1 MEEHYSNKV
10 RAFRWFFYTAL
21 PSIFTYMLACI
32 YDLILGF
39 TIIQSLEKHF
49 LEFILMVFAIAI
61 SIFGSAMNIERKITP
76 LMKEIY
82 VGLSVLCCFICLV
95 FYGFLYYSNNQSNEV
110 ISINEF
116 ESANID
122 IDEENIIE
130 SESLITNDLESE
142 NVNTEHKTIN
152 VITVIHIIFIII
164 ALGIICLGILFEIN
178 ADKIGNKKVTKN
190 HENL

>member
-10 RAFRWFFYTAL
+10 RASRWFFYTAL

-76 LMKEIY
+76 IMKEIC
-82 VGLSVLCCFICLV
+82 VGLSVFCCFICLV
-95 FYGFLYYSNNQSNEV
+95 FYGFLYYPSGNK
-110 ISINEF
+110 
-116 ESANID
+116 D
-122 IDEENIIE
+122 G
-130 SESLITNDLESE
+130 
-142 NVNTEHKTIN
+142 N
-152 VITVIHIIFIII
+152 VITIIHIVFIII
-164 ALGIICLGILFEIN
+164 AFLIICLGIVFEIKT
-178 ADKIGNKKVTKN
+178 DKEEINTENRGNEKTV
-190 HENL
+190 

>member
-1 MEEHYSNKV
+1 MKEHYSNKA

-39 TIIQSLEKHF
+39 TMIQSLEKHF

-61 SIFGSAMNIERKITP
+61 SIFGSAMNIERKITS

-95 FYGFLYYSNNQSNEV
+95 FYGFLYYSYNQSNKSTLNNKFDYV
-110 ISINEF
+110 
-116 ESANID
+116 NID
-122 IDEENIIE
+122 IDEVNLNEN
-130 SESLITNDLESE
+130 ESLIANDLDYKNVDSE
-142 NVNTEHKTIN
+142 YKPIN
-152 VITVIHIIFIII
+152 IITVIHIIFIII
-164 ALGIICLGILFEIN
+164 ALGIICLGILFEIS
-178 ADKIGNKKVTKN
+178 ADKTEKKKDAKKP
-190 HENL
+190 